1 MDLKLA
7 DQTVLITGST
17 HGIGR
22 QMARTLAEEGA
33 QVVITGRSA
42 DAGKELE
49 ETIVAAGGE
58 AIYVQMDITSEAQV
72 QAAVDTAVAR
82 FGRLTALVNN
92 AAWVQGRWAV
102 EGPVTEIELENWEK
116 IIKVNLTG
124 TFLASK
130 YALREIVRAGGG
142 SVVNVASTAAIQG
155 RLGIDGY
162 TASKG
167 AIVSLT
173 RSMAA
178 YYSRYSVRVNC
189 LVVGFVDTGE
199 PAIATM
205 LADPQFGPMIREYYM
220 DRIGTPDDIAYTTA
234 HLVSPRASYMTGA
247 IVAVDHGATAVAHQE
262 RQVRDMPGFPSKK
275 SIDTAAAD
283 RLQSAGSTGQS

>member
-1 MDLKLA
+1 MDLQLA
-7 DQTVLITGST
+7 GQTVMVTGST

-22 QMARTLAEEGA
+22 RMAQVLAEEGA
-33 QVVITGRSA
+33 QVVITGRSV

-49 ETIVAAGGE
+49 ESIVSGGGE
-58 AIYVQMDITSEAQV
+58 AIYVAMDITSEADV
-72 QAAVDTAVAR
+72 QAAVDAAVSR

-116 IIKVNLTG
+116 IIGVNLTG

-155 RLGIDGY
+155 RAGIDGY

-173 RSMAA
+173 RSMAT

-205 LADPQFGPMIREYYM
+205 LNDPQFGPMIRDYYM
-220 DRIGTPDDIAYTTA
+220 GRIGKPDDIAYTTA
-234 HLVSPRASYMTGA
+234 HLVSPRASYITGA
-247 IVAVDHGATAVAHQE
+247 ILAVDHGATAASHLD
-262 RQVRDMPGFPSKK
+262 RQVPDMPGFPSKV
-275 SIDTAAAD
+275 SVDTAAAQ
-283 RLQSAGSTGQS
+283 RLRNAGAPAKS